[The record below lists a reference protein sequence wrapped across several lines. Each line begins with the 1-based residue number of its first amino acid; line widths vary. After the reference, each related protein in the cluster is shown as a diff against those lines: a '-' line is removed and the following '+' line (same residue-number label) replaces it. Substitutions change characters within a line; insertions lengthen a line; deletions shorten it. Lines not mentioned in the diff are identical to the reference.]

1 MILQLNC
8 LHFDQIVC
16 NFAAVISY
24 YDSCL
29 RLSAVLRFQLKIQ
42 NITYYQKSFKVKN
55 PNKQFCKIEILH
67 CLILIPTKY

>member
-29 RLSAVLRFQLKIQ
+29 RLSTVLRFQLKIQ
-42 NITYYQKSFKVKN
+42 TITYYQKNFKVKN
-55 PNKQFCKIEILH
+55 QINSFVKL
-67 CLILIPTKY
+67 KYYIALS